1 MKNLNVFEIFKSSQ
15 FAFIKGN
22 RPTDEKAIKAKKDS
36 LAEYG
41 MLCPI
46 TAVNGKAI
54 IASGGHLTDLD
65 GNDIADE
72 HAKDYYAVLDGQH
85 RLKAYLELGL
95 PLEDLVVIEPLNKG
109 VAIALLIAEMNIC
122 TKTWKG
128 SDYMAAP
135 AMAIKE
141 TNAAFDFAMELQR
154 RNFPLSTIS
163 FWACGNNKLKAKD
176 LVASLK
182 TREMPQCLQEADG
195 PGLFKAGFLCR
206 RVRDLSGGDH
216 GIFFLV
222 DLQFADGNAVQDAF
236 TGSYLHRSL
245 SFVENLVRKSPRRVS
260 RKGFCPQIQR
270 SDVLGQEL
278 LNGLGSGG
286 LIVAFHLHGH
296 GVALLDTHAHQ
307 SHQFAQVAALAVLF
321 QGSGA
326 GKALGH
332 LHEQTGRTSVDAACI
347 LNSILEFLHNHFLLT
362 SSRFRSGRSC
372 HSGRSRF
379 CCGMLLLL

>member
-1 MKNLNVFEIFKSSQ
+1 MNKLNVLNVSDANK

-22 RPTDEKAIKAKKDS
+22 RPTDEKAIKVKKDS
-36 LAEYG
+36 ISEHG
-41 MLCPI
+41 ILCPI
-46 TAVNGKAI
+46 TAVNGEEVIK
-54 IASGGHLTDLD
+54 SNGHLTDLD

-95 PLEDLVVIEPLNKG
+95 PLEDLVAIEPLNKG

-163 FWACGNNKLKAKD
+163 LWACGNNKLKAKD

-195 PGLFKAGFLCR
+195 WCAK
-206 RVRDLSGGDH
+206 
-216 GIFFLV
+216 
-222 DLQFADGNAVQDAF
+222 
-236 TGSYLHRSL
+236 
-245 SFVENLVRKSPRRVS
+245 S
-260 RKGFCPQIQR
+260 RKWFEAASEKFTAKFLAKKYLISFIQ
-270 SDVLGQEL
+270 DGY
-278 LNGLGSGG
+278 N
-286 LIVAFHLHGH
+286 VA
-296 GVALLDTHAHQ
+296 
-307 SHQFAQVAALAVLF
+307 
-321 QGSGA
+321 
-326 GKALGH
+326 
-332 LHEQTGRTSVDAACI
+332 EDAAAYTLEIEEKLKKLAQWQADKIQNARKTSTQTQEQVI
-347 LNSILEFLHNHFLLT
+347 LDLL
-362 SSRFRSGRSC
+362 RE
-372 HSGRSRF
+372 H
-379 CCGMLLLL
+379 L

>member
-1 MKNLNVFEIFKSSQ
+1 MNKLNVLNVSDANK

-22 RPTDEKAIKAKKDS
+22 RPTDEKAIKVKKDS
-36 LAEYG
+36 ISEHG
-41 MLCPI
+41 ILCPI

-95 PLEDLVVIEPLNKG
+95 PLEDLVVIEPLNKKI
-109 VAIALLIAEMNIC
+109 AIALLIAEMNIC

-163 FWACGNNKLKAKD
+163 LWACGNNKLKAKD

-195 PGLFKAGFLCR
+195 WCAK
-206 RVRDLSGGDH
+206 
-216 GIFFLV
+216 
-222 DLQFADGNAVQDAF
+222 
-236 TGSYLHRSL
+236 
-245 SFVENLVRKSPRRVS
+245 S
-260 RKGFCPQIQR
+260 RKWFEAASEKFTAKFLAKKYLISFIQ
-270 SDVLGQEL
+270 DGY
-278 LNGLGSGG
+278 N
-286 LIVAFHLHGH
+286 VA
-296 GVALLDTHAHQ
+296 
-307 SHQFAQVAALAVLF
+307 
-321 QGSGA
+321 
-326 GKALGH
+326 
-332 LHEQTGRTSVDAACI
+332 EDAAAYTLEIEEKLKKLAQWQADKIQNARKTSTQTQEQII
-347 LNSILEFLHNHFLLT
+347 LDLL
-362 SSRFRSGRSC
+362 RE
-372 HSGRSRF
+372 H
-379 CCGMLLLL
+379 L

>member
-1 MKNLNVFEIFKSSQ
+1 MNKLNVLNVSDANK
-15 FAFIKGN
+15 FAFIKVN
-22 RPTDEKAIKAKKDS
+22 RPTDEKAIKVKKDS
-36 LAEYG
+36 ISEHG
-41 MLCPI
+41 ILCPI
-46 TAVNGKAI
+46 TAVNGEEVIK
-54 IASGGHLTDLD
+54 SNGHLTDLD

-163 FWACGNNKLKAKD
+163 LWACGNNKLKAKD

-195 PGLFKAGFLCR
+195 WCAK
-206 RVRDLSGGDH
+206 
-216 GIFFLV
+216 
-222 DLQFADGNAVQDAF
+222 
-236 TGSYLHRSL
+236 
-245 SFVENLVRKSPRRVS
+245 S
-260 RKGFCPQIQR
+260 RKWFEAASEKFTAKFLAKKYLISFIQ
-270 SDVLGQEL
+270 DGY
-278 LNGLGSGG
+278 N
-286 LIVAFHLHGH
+286 VA
-296 GVALLDTHAHQ
+296 
-307 SHQFAQVAALAVLF
+307 
-321 QGSGA
+321 
-326 GKALGH
+326 
-332 LHEQTGRTSVDAACI
+332 EDAAAYTLEIEEKLKKLAQWQADKIQNARKTSTQTQEQII
-347 LNSILEFLHNHFLLT
+347 LDLL
-362 SSRFRSGRSC
+362 RE
-372 HSGRSRF
+372 H
-379 CCGMLLLL
+379 L